1 MEMAGSPVRFAGRF
15 QGPPGAANGG
25 FACGTLAALLDG
37 AAEVTLRRPV
47 PLERPLLPRTDDGIV
62 FLEDEGR
69 PCAEARA
76 PATPVGWRAPRP
88 PTPAEARAAA
98 GRAAYYD
105 DPVFPGC
112 FVCGP
117 DRAPGDGLRIF
128 PGPVPGREV
137 WAAPWSPDPSVGGPD
152 GLVPEEVVWAAL
164 DCPGGVAVAD
174 AVAEARV
181 TPTEGMLLGRMTAEL
196 AGPVRIG
203 AAYRVVAWLLERD
216 GRKHTAG
223 SALFGPDD
231 QLLAVARAVWITV
244 PRAALPV
251 APTAVDARTSTTTG
265 GEPA

>member
-1 MEMAGSPVRFAGRF
+1 MEMAGGSPVRFAGRF
-15 QGPPGAANGG
+15 CGPPGAANGG

-47 PLERPLLPRTDDGIV
+47 PLERPLLLRNGDGIAL
-62 FLEDEGR
+62 LEDEGR
-69 PCAEARA
+69 LCAEARA
-76 PATPVGWRAPRP
+76 PATPVGQRVPRP
-88 PTPAEARAAA
+88 PTLAEARAAA

-105 DPVFPGC
+105 DPVFPNC

-117 DRAPGDGLRIF
+117 ARAPGDGLRIF

-137 WAAPWSPDPSVGGPD
+137 WAAPWSPDPSVSGPD

-164 DCPGGVAVAD
+164 DCPGGVAVA
-174 AVAEARV
+174 EARA
-181 TPTEGMLLGRMTAEL
+181 TPAEGAALLGRMTARL
-196 AGPVRIG
+196 AGPVRVG
-203 AAYRVVAWLLERD
+203 TAHRVVAWLLERD

-244 PRAALPV
+244 TRAAPPV
-251 APTAVDARTSTTTG
+251 APTVIDAASG
-265 GEPA
+265 GGSA